1 MTDVSAMVAKRNRR
15 TLAQRIARNWELYLL
30 LLLPTAYI
38 VIFHYGPMYGVQ
50 IAFKEYIVT
59 RGITGSPWIGFDH
72 FQRFLGH
79 YMFWRIFRNTIVL
92 SLYQLAAGFPV
103 PIILAILLNYCPNK
117 RYKKTVQM
125 ITYAPHFI
133 SVVVMVGIIFQ
144 MLGPRYGLVNS
155 LFRLAGGTTVD
166 FMGRAELFRHIYV
179 WSGVWQRMGW
189 SSIIYL
195 AALSAIDPQLHE
207 AAIVDGATKVR
218 RIWHVD
224 LPGILPTI
232 VILLILNVGRLMRVG
247 FEKALL
253 MQNPL
258 NISHS
263 EIIQTYVYKIGIAG
277 SFPQF
282 SYASAIGLFNAII
295 SFILLISVNGFAKR
309 LGQASLW

>member
-1 MTDVSAMVAKRNRR
+1 
-15 TLAQRIARNWELYLL
+15 
-30 LLLPTAYI
+30 
-38 VIFHYGPMYGVQ
+38 
-50 IAFKEYIVT
+50 
-59 RGITGSPWIGFDH
+59 
-72 FQRFLGH
+72 
-79 YMFWRIFRNTIVL
+79 
-92 SLYQLAAGFPV
+92 
-103 PIILAILLNYCPNK
+103 
-117 RYKKTVQM
+117 M